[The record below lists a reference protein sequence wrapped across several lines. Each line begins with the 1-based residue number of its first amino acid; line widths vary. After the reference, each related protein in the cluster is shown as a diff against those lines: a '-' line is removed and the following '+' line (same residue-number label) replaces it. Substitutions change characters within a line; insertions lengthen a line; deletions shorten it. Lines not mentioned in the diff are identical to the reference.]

1 MHSDLLDRVL
11 VGGTLRLLL
20 LQRGMLL
27 LREIR
32 LHGGDSFRGESQKAV
47 RLMSDS

>member
-27 LREIR
+27 LRMKSNFKWTWSVSTSWR
-32 LHGGDSFRGESQKAV
+32 
-47 RLMSDS
+47 